1 MIRIVSSILI
11 MSSWKNKIFLGD
23 CLEAIE
29 SLGTELQSKIK
40 AIYIDPPFFSGQ
52 DYTIKKKGVASGKN
66 AASLTEYDSYS
77 DVWDGGLEA
86 YLSFMNERI
95 EAMKPLLTEDGSF
108 WLHLDS
114 HVMHYAKVMLD
125 RIFGYENFVN
135 QIIWKRTNSP
145 KAQSHGFGSQH
156 DVILLYANNAEEF
169 EAKIIYRPHDKRA
182 LRPYSYEDER
192 GRFRLIEIEAH
203 GIQRTQNRKQFEWR
217 GRTAPYLYRK
227 ETLDKWWNEG
237 IIYTS
242 RNGRYSK
249 KQYLAD
255 VKGIPVSDLWLDIP
269 PVQGAS
275 AEYTGFTTQ
284 KPRALLKRI
293 IESSTDEEDIIADF
307 FVGSGTTAVAAE
319 LMKRR
324 WVVSDISELAI
335 DILQKQLL
343 DIQNSDDEK
352 DSPWMY
358 EIVDS

>member
-1 MIRIVSSILI
+1 

-29 SLGTELQSKIK
+29 SLGAELESGIKI
-40 AIYIDPPFFSGQ
+40 IYIDPPFFSGQ
-52 DYTIKKKGVASGKN
+52 DYKIKEKGAAGRKN

-77 DVWDGGLEA
+77 DVWEGGLEE
-86 YLSFMNERI
+86 YLSFMQERI
-95 EAMKPLLTEDGSF
+95 QAMRPLLTEDGSF

-156 DVILLYANNAEEF
+156 DVILLYANNVQEF
-169 EAKIIYRPHDKRA
+169 QTKTIYRPHDKRA

-203 GIQRTQNRKQFEWR
+203 GIQRTENRKQFEWR
-217 GRTAPYLYRK
+217 GRKAPYLYRK
-227 ETLDKWWNEG
+227 ETLDKWWDED
-237 IIYTS
+237 IIYES

-255 VKGIPVSDLWLDIP
+255 VEGIPVSDLWLDIP
-269 PVQGAS
+269 PVQGS
-275 AEYTGFTTQ
+275 SQEYTGFTTQ
-284 KPRALLKRI
+284 KPRALVERV
-293 IESSTDEEDIIADF
+293 IESSSKEGDIVADF
-307 FVGSGTTAVAAE
+307 FVGSGTTAAAAE
-319 LMKRR
+319 RLNRR
-324 WVVSDISELAI
+324 WIVCDISELALE
-335 DILQKQLL
+335 ILKEQVRDLHT
-343 DIQNSDDEK
+343 SDARERY
-352 DSPWMY
+352 SW
-358 EIVDS
+358 EFEVTTL